1 MRAGQSS
8 RTVDHCEHLVKIVAK
23 PVQILD
29 GSGTVADK
37 RTQAAETARLQQ
49 LQPGRRTTMI
59 NKIGIIGGG
68 YIGGV
73 LVQEIARRR
82 LAREV
87 GLSDPAPFVN
97 PGDPP
102 ERQEITKKQSVAKGK
117 CLDIAEGLPTIR
129 SDVKLYGSKDYSA
142 IEGADLIINT
152 AGVPRK
158 ARPDGT
164 FPTREELL
172 TINLKVTNQVAEG
185 IKQNCPSATIISIA
199 NPLDAIVYTL
209 NKRLAPP
216 KNKLMGM
223 AGVLDSGR
231 YCYFVAE
238 AANVSVENVNAMV
251 LGGHGDTMVPVRSS
265 CLIAGIPVEKFL
277 DNDTLA
283 GIEARTRKAGGEV
296 VGLLGFGSAFA
307 SPAWSALEMAEAI
320 IYDKRKIMPVCA
332 YLEGEYGVDG
342 MFVGVPG
349 IIGKN
354 GVEKVI
360 ELDLTAEEKQAFANS
375 AGAVRKTCDEVDEML
390 KSL

>member
-1 MRAGQSS
+1 M
-8 RTVDHCEHLVKIVAK
+8 L
-23 PVQILD
+23 
-29 GSGTVADK
+29 
-37 RTQAAETARLQQ
+37 
-49 LQPGRRTTMI
+49 
-59 NKIGIIGGG
+59 NKIGVIGGG

-73 LVQEIARRR
+73 LVQEIAKRR

-87 GLSDPAPFVN
+87 GLSDPAPMVN
-97 PGDPP
+97 PDDPAD
-102 ERQEITKKQSVAKGK
+102 RQETTRKQSVAKGK

-129 SDVKLYGSKDYSA
+129 SDVRVVGSKDYSA
-142 IEGADLIINT
+142 IEGAELIINT

-158 ARPDGT
+158 ACPDGT

-185 IKQNCPSATIISIA
+185 IKANCPDATIISIA

-209 NKRLAPP
+209 NKRLSPP

-265 CLIAGIPVEKFL
+265 CTIAGIPVTKVL
-277 DNDTLA
+277 DDETLA
-283 GIEARTRKAGGEV
+283 AIEARTRKAGGEV

-332 YLEGEYGVDG
+332 CLEGEYGVNG
-342 MFVGVPG
+342 MFVGVPA
-349 IIGKN
+349 ILGKN

-360 ELDLTAEEKQAFANS
+360 ELDLTDEEKAAFEHS
-375 AGAVRKTCDEVDEML
+375 AGAVRKTCNEVDEML

>member
-1 MRAGQSS
+1 
-8 RTVDHCEHLVKIVAK
+8 
-23 PVQILD
+23 
-29 GSGTVADK
+29 
-37 RTQAAETARLQQ
+37 
-49 LQPGRRTTMI
+49 MI
-59 NKIGIIGGG
+59 NKIGVIGGG
-68 YIGGV
+68 FIGGV
-73 LVQEIARRR
+73 LVQEIAQRR

-87 GLSDPAPFVN
+87 GLADPAPFVN
-97 PGDPP
+97 PDDPA
-102 ERQEITKKQSVAKGK
+102 ERQAVTEKQSVAKGK
-117 CLDIAEGLPTIR
+117 ALDIAEGLPTLR
-129 SDVKLYGSKDYSA
+129 SDVRCYGSKDYSA

-172 TINLKVTNQVAEG
+172 TINLKVTNQVAKG
-185 IKQNCPSATIISIA
+185 ISKYCPDATIISIA

-209 NKRLAPP
+209 NKRLSPP

-231 YCYFVAE
+231 YCYFIAE
-238 AANVSVENVNAMV
+238 AANVSVENVSAMV

-265 CLIAGIPVEKFL
+265 CLVGGIPVTKFL
-277 DNDTLA
+277 DEKTLA
-283 GIEARTRKAGGEV
+283 AIETRTRKAGGEV

-332 YLEGEYGVDG
+332 YLEGEFGVDG

-360 ELDLTAEEKQAFANS
+360 ELDLTDDEKAALEHS
-375 AGAVRKTCDEVDEML
+375 IGAVRKTCDEVDVML